1 MTAYRHGLIDEPI
14 WTLWLTKSSQTAG
27 HPAGRI
33 TYGAVDA
40 TNCGSNVDYFDVEP
54 YQEYDFLL
62 PLFSVSLGNYTAD
75 ATSSLLFAADLDI
88 SSTYALEAGPS
99 FIRPLANAA
108 GAKRNADGTY
118 TLPCD
123 ADVKPLVLEFARLLH
138 LTYNIGKKELV
149 LQTGSDSCKLNLKE
163 VPILDGTTPRLFVVG
178 SPLAREYCTV
188 HDIAKRQFGLA
199 KKIVY

>member
-1 MTAYRHGLIDEPI
+1 MPSTSLGLSLARDAPKGVESPLMTAYRHGLIDEPI

-88 SSTYALEAGPS
+88 SRFVSDPFKNPFSPFPLEK
-99 FIRPLANAA
+99 NAVLSLF
-108 GAKRNADGTY
+108 
-118 TLPCD
+118 LPVMRK
-123 ADVKPLVLEFARLLH
+123 A
-138 LTYNIGKKELV
+138 
-149 LQTGSDSCKLNLKE
+149 
-163 VPILDGTTPRLFVVG
+163 
-178 SPLAREYCTV
+178 
-188 HDIAKRQFGLA
+188 
-199 KKIVY
+199 